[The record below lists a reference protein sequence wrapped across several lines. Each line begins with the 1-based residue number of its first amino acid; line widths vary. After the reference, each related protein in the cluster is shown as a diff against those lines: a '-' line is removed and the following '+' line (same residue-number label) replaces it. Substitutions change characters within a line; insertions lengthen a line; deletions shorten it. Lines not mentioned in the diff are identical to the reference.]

1 MLNEAAILAARD
13 NRKSITMS
21 DIEEAAT
28 KVKLGPEKKRLQSDI
43 EKKMT
48 AYHEAGHAIV
58 GYYMPQIDPV
68 HRVSIV
74 SRGMALG
81 FTMMRPTTDRYQETE
96 SRLKETIAMMLGG
109 RAAEELVF
117 NELTGGAANDLDKAT
132 RLARAMVV
140 RYGMSSLGP
149 GYWGPQ
155 IDATELGKINWYE
168 PPKLSDNLQKKVDE
182 EIRKILDDAYK
193 KALKILKDKRDK
205 LDLIASTLVK
215 VENLEGD
222 EFAKLIG
229 EDRPKYK
236 PRFPQI

>member
-1 MLNEAAILAARD
+1 ME
-13 NRKSITMS
+13 

-28 KVKLGPEKKRLQSDI
+28 KVKLGPEKKRLQSDL

-58 GYYMPQIDPV
+58 GFYMPQIDPV

-81 FTMMRPTTDRYQETE
+81 FTMMRPLSDRYQETE

-132 RLARAMVV
+132 RVARNMVV
-140 RYGMSSLGP
+140 RYGMSTLGP

-155 IDATELGKINWYE
+155 TDVGEMGKVNWYE
-168 PPKLSDNLQKKVDE
+168 QPQLSDKLQEKVDAQIQ
-182 EIRKILDDAYK
+182 EILTEAYK
-193 KALKILKDKRDK
+193 RSVKILKDKRSR
-205 LDLIASTLVK
+205 LDLIANKLIEI
-215 VENLEGD
+215 ENLEGE
-222 EFAKLIG
+222 EFEKLLG
-229 EDRPKYK
+229 EDRPKYEVT
-236 PRFPQI
+236 PVAS